1 VLVDILLLEDD
12 ELFSLSLID
21 YLEEF
26 GEFNITHV
34 NNSQELLNL
43 TFENRY
49 DLYLLDI
56 NLPDISGLDLLKEL
70 RTSCDETPAIFL
82 TSYKDKET
90 LKDGFQS
97 GADDFLTKPFDMDEL
112 VLRINALIKRFK
124 IHSSVCIGNL
134 EFNFD
139 NKSVTKNGESIKISL
154 KVLHLFELFY
164 QNNHS
169 IVSKE
174 MIINKLWN
182 INEEYSEGSIRVYV
196 NRIKKLFDD
205 DTIFTISN
213 LKNIGYKIEY

>member
-1 VLVDILLLEDD
+1 MINILLLEDD
-12 ELFSLSLID
+12 ELFSLSVID

-26 GEFNITHV
+26 GEFHVTHA
-34 NNSQELLNL
+34 NRSEKLLEL
-43 TFENRY
+43 TYENRY

-70 RTSCDETPAIFL
+70 RCSSDETPTIFL

-90 LKDGFQS
+90 LKDGFLS

-112 VLRINALIKRFK
+112 ILRINSLIKRFK
-124 IHSSVCIGNL
+124 KQTVVALGDV

-139 NKSVTKNGESIKISL
+139 NKTVKKSGKTVKLSMKAL
-154 KVLHLFELFY
+154 DLFELFY
-164 QNNHS
+164 QNNHA

-174 MIINKLWN
+174 MIIHKLWN

-196 NRIKKLFDD
+196 NNIKKLFDNEEL
-205 DTIFTISN
+205 FKISN

>member
-1 VLVDILLLEDD
+1 LTNILLLEDD

-26 GEFNITHV
+26 GEFNVTHV
-34 NNSQELLNL
+34 NNSQKLLEL
-43 TFENRY
+43 TYENRY

-70 RTSCDETPAIFL
+70 RSSSDETPTIFL

-112 VLRINALIKRFK
+112 VLRVNSLIKRFK
-124 IHSSVCIGNL
+124 KHSVVSVGNL

-139 NKSVTKNGESIKISL
+139 NKTVNKDGIIIKFSMKAL
-154 KVLHLFELFY
+154 NLFELFY

-182 INEEYSEGSIRVYV
+182 VNEEYSEGSIRVYV
-196 NRIKKLFDD
+196 NNIKKLFDNED
-205 DTIFTISN
+205 IFNISN

>member
-1 VLVDILLLEDD
+1 LINILLLEDD

-26 GEFNITHV
+26 GEFNVTHV
-34 NNSQELLNL
+34 NNSQKLLEL

-56 NLPDISGLDLLKEL
+56 NLPDICGLDLLKEL
-70 RTSCDETPAIFL
+70 RFSSDETPAIFL

-90 LKDGFQS
+90 LKEGFHS

-112 VLRINALIKRFK
+112 VLRINSLIKRFK
-124 IHSSVCIGNL
+124 KHSVVSIGNL

-139 NKSVTKNGESIKISL
+139 NKTVTKDGIIIKFSL
-154 KVLHLFELFY
+154 KALDLFELFY

-182 INEEYSEGSIRVYV
+182 VNEEYSEGSIRVYV
-196 NRIKKLFDD
+196 NNIKKLFDD
-205 DTIFTISN
+205 DTVFTISN

>member
-1 VLVDILLLEDD
+1 MTNILLLEDD

-26 GEFNITHV
+26 GEFNVTHV
-34 NNSQELLNL
+34 NNSQKLLEL
-43 TFENRY
+43 TYENRY

-70 RTSCDETPAIFL
+70 RSSSDETPTIFL

-112 VLRINALIKRFK
+112 VLRVNSLIKRFK
-124 IHSSVCIGNL
+124 KHSVVSVGNL

-139 NKSVTKNGESIKISL
+139 NKTVNKDGIIIKFSMKAL
-154 KVLHLFELFY
+154 NLFELFY

-182 INEEYSEGSIRVYV
+182 VNEEYSEGSIRVYV
-196 NRIKKLFDD
+196 NNIKKLFDNED
-205 DTIFTISN
+205 IFNISN

>member
-1 VLVDILLLEDD
+1 MIDILLLEDD
-12 ELFSLSLID
+12 ELFALTLVD

-26 GEFNITHV
+26 GEFTITHV
-34 NNSQELLNL
+34 NNSQKLLDL

-70 RTSCDETPAIFL
+70 RASSDDTPAIFL

-90 LKDGFQS
+90 LKDGFGS
-97 GADDFLTKPFDMDEL
+97 GADDFLTKPFDMEEL
-112 VLRINALIKRFK
+112 ILRMNSLIKRFK
-124 IHSSVCIGNL
+124 KYSVVSVGNL

-139 NKSVTKNGESIKISL
+139 NKSVTKDGENIKLSL
-154 KVLHLFELFY
+154 KALDLFELFY

-182 INEEYSEGSIRVYV
+182 VNEEHSEGSIRVYV
-196 NRIKKLFDD
+196 NNIKKLFDD
-205 DTIFTISN
+205 ENLFIISN